1 MENEYQIKQTNI
13 AYDVEQASS
22 SYEGQSSLDVAYDA
36 GLEKV
41 CLDSASCR
49 FE

>member
-1 MENEYQIKQTNI
+1 MENEYQIKPASV
-13 AYDVEQASS
+13 AYDVVQTGS

-41 CLDSASCR
+41 CLEDASCR